1 MPIKNRLAETHAE
14 ITAWRRHLHQHP
26 ELLFDVH
33 ETAKFVEEKLRSFGI
48 TDITTGIGR
57 TGVVAV
63 IEGRANTSGRAIG
76 LSAEMVA
83 QAGAVLM
90 IGFGANMLVPQL
102 SERFAFATAGVSSSA
117 DASITSLASG
127 GWRGQFTAGLLLG
140 AVWSPCV
147 GPTLGGA
154 ISMASQGENLLRA
167 GGIMV
172 AFAFGIGTVV
182 IALGYGASAILRR
195 NQTRMIKFAA
205 AAKPALGAVFILVGT
220 ALLLQWHHR
229 VESWLLDIMP
239 YWLQDLSVAL

>member
-1 MPIKNRLAETHAE
+1 MELIFAYGAGLLTLINPCVLPILPIVLAGALQASR
-14 ITAWRRHLHQHP
+14 IGPVAMAAGLG
-26 ELLFDVH
+26 VS
-33 ETAKFVEEKLRSFGI
+33 FVALGM
-48 TDITTGIGR
+48 
-57 TGVVAV
+57 VVLVA
-63 IEGRANTSGRAIG
+63 GRAIG

-90 IGFGANMLVPQL
+90 LGFGALMLVPQL

-117 DASITSLASG
+117 DASITSLDSG

>member
-1 MPIKNRLAETHAE
+1 MELIFAYGAGLLTLINPCVLPILPIVLAGALQASR
-14 ITAWRRHLHQHP
+14 IGPVAMAAGLG
-26 ELLFDVH
+26 VS
-33 ETAKFVEEKLRSFGI
+33 FVALGM
-48 TDITTGIGR
+48 
-57 TGVVAV
+57 VVLVA
-63 IEGRANTSGRAIG
+63 GRAIG

-83 QAGAVLM
+83 QAGAVLR
-90 IGFGANMLVPQL
+90 IGFGAIMLVPQL

>member
-1 MPIKNRLAETHAE
+1 MELIFAYGAGLLTLINPCVLPILPIVLAGALQASR
-14 ITAWRRHLHQHP
+14 IGPVAMAAGLG
-26 ELLFDVH
+26 VS
-33 ETAKFVEEKLRSFGI
+33 FVALGM
-48 TDITTGIGR
+48 
-57 TGVVAV
+57 VVLVA
-63 IEGRANTSGRAIG
+63 GRAIG

-90 IGFGANMLVPQL
+90 IGFGAIMLVPQL

-117 DASITSLASG
+117 DASITSLDSG

>member
-1 MPIKNRLAETHAE
+1 MELIFAYGAGLLTLINPCVLPILPIVLAGALQASR
-14 ITAWRRHLHQHP
+14 IGPVAMAAGLG
-26 ELLFDVH
+26 VS
-33 ETAKFVEEKLRSFGI
+33 FVALGM
-48 TDITTGIGR
+48 
-57 TGVVAV
+57 VVLVA
-63 IEGRANTSGRAIG
+63 GRAIG

-90 IGFGANMLVPQL
+90 IGFGAIMLVPQL

-117 DASITSLASG
+117 DASITSLDSG

-167 GGIMV
+167 VGIMV

>member
-1 MPIKNRLAETHAE
+1 MELIFAYGAGLLTLINPCVLPILPIVLAGALQASR
-14 ITAWRRHLHQHP
+14 IGPVAMAAGLG
-26 ELLFDVH
+26 VS
-33 ETAKFVEEKLRSFGI
+33 FVALGM
-48 TDITTGIGR
+48 
-57 TGVVAV
+57 VVLVA
-63 IEGRANTSGRAIG
+63 GRAIG

-90 IGFGANMLVPQL
+90 IGFGAIMLVPQL

-117 DASITSLASG
+117 DASITSLDSG
-127 GWRGQFTAGLLLG
+127 GWRGQFMAGLLLG

>member
-1 MPIKNRLAETHAE
+1 MELIFAYGAGLLTLINPCVLPILPIVLAGALQASR
-14 ITAWRRHLHQHP
+14 IGPVAMAAGLG
-26 ELLFDVH
+26 VS
-33 ETAKFVEEKLRSFGI
+33 FVALGM
-48 TDITTGIGR
+48 
-57 TGVVAV
+57 VVLVA
-63 IEGRANTSGRAIG
+63 GRAIG

-83 QAGAVLM
+83 QAGAVMM
-90 IGFGANMLVPQL
+90 IGFGAIMHVPQL

>member
-1 MPIKNRLAETHAE
+1 MELIFAYGAGLLTLINPCVLPILPIVLAGALQASR
-14 ITAWRRHLHQHP
+14 IGPVAMAAGLG
-26 ELLFDVH
+26 VS
-33 ETAKFVEEKLRSFGI
+33 FVALGM
-48 TDITTGIGR
+48 
-57 TGVVAV
+57 VVLVA
-63 IEGRANTSGRAIG
+63 GRAIG

-83 QAGAVLM
+83 QAGAVMM
-90 IGFGANMLVPQL
+90 IGFGAIMLVPQL

-117 DASITSLASG
+117 DASITSLDSG

>member
-1 MPIKNRLAETHAE
+1 MELIFAYGAGLLTLINPCVLPILPIVLAGALQASR
-14 ITAWRRHLHQHP
+14 IGPVAMAAGLG
-26 ELLFDVH
+26 VS
-33 ETAKFVEEKLRSFGI
+33 FVALGM
-48 TDITTGIGR
+48 
-57 TGVVAV
+57 VVLVA
-63 IEGRANTSGRAIG
+63 GRAIG

-90 IGFGANMLVPQL
+90 IGFGAIMLVPQL

-117 DASITSLASG
+117 DASITSLDSG

-239 YWLQDLSVAL
+239 YWLQALSVAL